1 MLPGLRSPPLC
12 AGQPRRRDESR
23 AESCEG
29 TLALA
34 ALWPSPTCGMAAA
47 AASGP
52 GPGEKSQH
60 TERAATLA
68 TGLRG
73 LFPVLSLLGRLVETR
88 CSCRRGGPPA
98 LFHRETRRLCG
109 RRARGPAARPA
120 SLRKGRISTRPGRPL
135 SSSGFVASIPKAA
148 AISFDASNQLWMR
161 SRDGVVH
168 HTRADAEADNE
179 HFNGLAHHR
188 PPRLFR
194 TAVDEWKDAR
204 TRVTGRYP
212 DHRALP

>member
-1 MLPGLRSPPLC
+1 LYPVVIRGSGENFLEGRCGCCRACGLLLC
-12 AGQPRRRDESR
+12 VLGSR
-23 AESCEG
+23 AAETKAGPKAARERWRW
-29 TLALA
+29 A

-73 LFPVLSLLGRLVETR
+73 LLPVLSLLGRLVETR

-135 SSSGFVASIPKAA
+135 SSSGSSPASRKPRR
-148 AISFDASNQLWMR
+148 SLLMR
-161 SRDGVVH
+161 
-168 HTRADAEADNE
+168 
-179 HFNGLAHHR
+179 
-188 PPRLFR
+188 R
-194 TAVDEWKDAR
+194 TSC
-204 TRVTGRYP
+204 G
-212 DHRALP
+212 

>member
-1 MLPGLRSPPLC
+1 MPGLRSPPFVC
-12 AGQPRRRDESR
+12 WAAAPPRRKQGRKLRGNAGVGS
-23 AESCEG
+23 
-29 TLALA
+29 ALA
-34 ALWPSPTCGMAAA
+34 FAYLWDG
-47 AASGP
+47 SGFRTRT
-52 GPGEKSQH
+52 GGEKPAHRESGN
-60 TERAATLA
+60 A
-68 TGLRG
+68 GNGSRG

-88 CSCRRGGPPA
+88 CSCRRGGSPA

>member
-1 MLPGLRSPPLC
+1 MRPVVPVVPVVIRGSGGELPGRPLRVLPGLRSPPLC
-12 AGQPRRRDESR
+12 AGQTRRRDESR
-23 AESCEG
+23 VPK
-29 TLALA
+29 A
-34 ALWPSPTCGMAAA
+34 ARERWRWQR
-47 AASGP
+47 SGLRLLVGWLRQRLPDP

-60 TERAATLA
+60 TERAATLT

-135 SSSGFVASIPKAA
+135 SSSGSSPASRKPRRNYANR
-148 AISFDASNQLWMR
+148 SCWRCASVFAW
-161 SRDGVVH
+161 
-168 HTRADAEADNE
+168 
-179 HFNGLAHHR
+179 
-188 PPRLFR
+188 
-194 TAVDEWKDAR
+194 TASKLHLCA
-204 TRVTGRYP
+204 P
-212 DHRALP
+212 H